1 MTENILTHNDSKV
14 QLVSVLSEDWG
25 MTEME
30 AKHMNNGFFNL
41 NDIPDKTW
49 LVDGLIGEQEIGI
62 FYGKSGVGKTFIIL
76 DLLLSCADGQPFAK
90 RFNVS
95 RPLTVAI
102 AAGEGG
108 LALKKRIQAGI
119 AYKGTKDRG
128 NAYLFMNGIRFYE
141 EGHVESFIKEW
152 KAFKNKPLDILVID
166 TLSAAMGSGD
176 DASGRE
182 MGVVLEKARLLV
194 RELGCTVIFV
204 HHPRKNDDEFRGSS
218 KIISDVD
225 FMVQVEKKAIKCRK
239 LKDAE
244 MFPPVSFE
252 LQKFNDS
259 LVVKW
264 NDDSLQEQILA
275 YIEDQGGALEM
286 SDIVSGLRTEASHMT
301 IRNAVKEMAEA
312 KLLQSRLRNPK
323 FGPSSKNPTIY
334 FLNSEVTEV
343 EDW

>member
-1 MTENILTHNDSKV
+1 MISISQKPSNV
-14 QLVSVLSEDWG
+14 QLVSVSDKDWD
-25 MTEME
+25 MIEME
-30 AKHMNNGFFNL
+30 AKHMNNHFFSL

-49 LVDGLIGEQEIGI
+49 LVDGLIGEKEVGI

-90 RFNVS
+90 RFSVS

-119 AYKGTKDRG
+119 AYKGTQDRG

-141 EGHVESFIKEW
+141 EGHVESFIEEW
-152 KAFKNKPLDILVID
+152 KRFKDKPLDILVVD

-182 MGVVLEKARLLV
+182 MGVVFEKARLLV
-194 RELGCTVIFV
+194 RELGCSVIFV

-225 FMVQVEKKAIKCRK
+225 FMVQVDAKAIKCRK

-264 NDDSLQEQILA
+264 SDGSLQEQILT
-275 YIEDQGGALEM
+275 YVEDRGCPVE
-286 SDIVSGLRTEASHMT
+286 VSEITRGLRSEASHMT
-301 IRNAVKEMAEA
+301 IRNVVKEMAQSG
-312 KLLQSRLRNPK
+312 LLKSSLRNPSAK
-323 FGPSSKNPTIY
+323 GSSRNPTIY

-343 EDW
+343 DEW

>member
-1 MTENILTHNDSKV
+1 MISISQKPSNV
-14 QLVSVLSEDWG
+14 QFCTVLNEDWG
-25 MTEME
+25 MIETEV
-30 AKHMNNGFFNL
+30 KHMNNEFFNF
-41 NDIPDKTW
+41 NNIPDKTW
-49 LVDGLIGEQEIGI
+49 LVDGLIGEKEVGI

-76 DLLLSCADGQPFAK
+76 DLLLSCADGQSFAK

-119 AYKGTKDRG
+119 AYKKVQDRG

-141 EGHVESFIKEW
+141 EGHVESFIEEW
-152 KAFKNKPLDILVID
+152 KRFKNKPLDILVID

-182 MGVVLEKARLLV
+182 MGVVFEKARLLV
-194 RELGCTVIFV
+194 RELGCSVIFV

-225 FMVQVEKKAIKCRK
+225 FMVQVDTKAIKCRK

-264 NDDSLQEQILA
+264 NDNSLQEQILA
-275 YIEDQGGALEM
+275 YVEDQGRLVE
-286 SDIVSGLRTEASHMT
+286 VSEITGGLRSEASHMT
-301 IRNAVKEMAEA
+301 IKNAIKEMVQSG
-312 KLLQSRLRNPK
+312 LLKSSLRNPSAK
-323 FGPSSKNPTIY
+323 ASPKNPTIY
-334 FLNSEVTEV
+334 FLNSEVTED
-343 EDW
+343 EEW